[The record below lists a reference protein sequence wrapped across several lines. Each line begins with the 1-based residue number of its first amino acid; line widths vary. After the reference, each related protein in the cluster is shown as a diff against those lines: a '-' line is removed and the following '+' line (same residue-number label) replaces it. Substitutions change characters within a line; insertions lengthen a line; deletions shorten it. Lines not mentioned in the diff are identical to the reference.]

1 MQPDSPWLQT
11 LGGGALDL
19 CDPKP
24 EQICFRTIARV
35 LSRVPR
41 FGGHTESGV
50 LSVGQHCLEGAAAM
64 RRDGHSEAAQ
74 VAFLLHDAHEAYIG
88 DIATPVAQAL
98 AAVAAHEGFN
108 KEQVAS
114 IQQRDAD
121 GNYAASV
128 VKDAIATL
136 KFRIDQAIHQA
147 AGVTVDAAS
156 AVLVHEYDRRMC
168 VTEREHRMAPPP
180 REWELQA
187 PVVEGCD
194 LWHWS
199 AGTVEK
205 CYLAA
210 LKEYGVRI

>member
-1 MQPDSPWLQT
+1 MTVPFWASDPAPVGPWLQT

-41 FGGHTESGV
+41 FGGHTENGV
-50 LSVGQHCLEGAAAM
+50 LSVGQHCLEGASAM

-98 AAVAAHEGFN
+98 AAVAKGKHGGNELAAGIVKVAISEL
-108 KEQVAS
+108 KRRLDQV
-114 IQQRDAD
+114 I
-121 GNYAASV
+121 YE
-128 VKDAIATL
+128 
-136 KFRIDQAIHQA
+136 A
-147 AGVTVDAAS
+147 AGVRVMPDTAL
-156 AVLVHEYDRRMC
+156 LVHEYDRRMC
-168 VTEREHRMAPPP
+168 ATEHKHRCAPLP
-180 REWELQA
+180 RPYPYLTEAVQ
-187 PVVEGCD
+187 VEGCD